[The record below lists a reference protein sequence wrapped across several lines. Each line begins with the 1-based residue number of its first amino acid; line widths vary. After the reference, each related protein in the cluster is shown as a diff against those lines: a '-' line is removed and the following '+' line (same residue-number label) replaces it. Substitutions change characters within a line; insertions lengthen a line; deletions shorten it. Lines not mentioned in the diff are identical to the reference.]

1 MKNLCFFLLLILTVG
16 CASEPENT
24 TVAAALP
31 NTPETVTRQWQEYVD
46 TDKFVEAAEL
56 STPRAREWLL
66 MIEKFLEGLP
76 PEETAEIYR
85 TDFAEMSCTET
96 GNAAA
101 CACVIREEGELIR
114 DTFILQKING
124 QWAVDVPE
132 EVTEEGAEE
141 VEGFIDSLMQAT
153 E

>member
-1 MKNLCFFLLLILTVG
+1 MKNLLCFLILLGIVG
-16 CASEPENT
+16 CASETENKT
-24 TVAAALP
+24 AAALP

-85 TDFAEMSCTET
+85 TDFAEMNCTET
-96 GNAAA
+96 GNTAA

-114 DTFILQKING
+114 DTFVLQKING

-141 VEGFIDSLMQAT
+141 MESFIDSLMQAT